1 MRIRDIPYLPWI
13 IAVVVLFSIVNV
25 LVRPQAQS
33 NTVAIDE
40 NQTVIVAPTSVAQ
53 TDSSDNQEVS
63 NNSQVNIPTDT
74 AIAQPTNTITAQ
86 PTSTITA
93 QPTNTI
99 TAQPTNTITAQPT
112 STITAQPTRTFTA
125 QPTRTFT
132 AQPTRTFTAQGDVT
146 YTQILAYKAGMKLHS
161 FEDYREAVLDAIRQH
176 QTLFEAT
183 YVGPQ
188 NELADIY
195 DAMKN
200 YYYPKHLVTLV
211 AQSKTTSP
219 QISFQLK
226 YRPVDAQEAFVQ
238 QRVSAIVAELITPG
252 MQPHQKIR
260 VLHDWV
266 VLNTQYD
273 MTFKRYSA
281 YDILKNGSAVCQGYA
296 LLMDALLNEAGF
308 NTVYVT
314 GTIKPEFRVN
324 TNGLT
329 NGSHAWNMVQV
340 DGNWYHL
347 DATWDDPMPDRPGV
361 VGYNYYMLTDAEIG
375 LTRTIDE
382 DFSSFMRPI
391 ANTAYA
397 DAVQSAQVYDALQQ
411 AQIQQLMRDT
421 KLLYRSDEYVFGAS
435 DIARFDAYMKQ
446 HPGTPFVFR
455 AYHERDVSPLVKYY
469 VQQQTAGVNYTTN
482 PYVRTSEPDD
492 VLVEIVLQ

>member
-25 LVRPQAQS
+25 LVRPQSQS

-40 NQTVIVAPTSVAQ
+40 NQTINPQPTSVAQ

-74 AIAQPTNTITAQ
+74 ASVQLTDTAIVQPTDTVIVQ
-86 PTSTITA
+86 PTST
-93 QPTNTI
+93 
-99 TAQPTNTITAQPT
+99 
-112 STITAQPTRTFTA
+112 FTA
-125 QPTRTFT
+125 QD
-132 AQPTRTFTAQGDVT
+132 DVVGVQT
-146 YTQILAYKAGMKLHS
+146 LAYKAGMELRS
-161 FEDYREAVLDAIRQH
+161 FEDYREAVLDAIRQR
-176 QTLFEAT
+176 QTIFAAE

-195 DAMKN
+195 DAIKN
-200 YYYPKHLVTLV
+200 YYHPRRLVTLV
-211 AQSKTTSP
+211 AQSETTSP
-219 QISFQLK
+219 QIRFQLE
-226 YRPVDAQEAFVQ
+226 YPAADTQEAFVQ

-281 YDILKNGSAVCQGYA
+281 YDILNGGSAVCQGYA
-296 LLMDALLNEAGF
+296 LLLDALLNEARF

-314 GTIKPEFRVN
+314 GTIKPEFRAD

-329 NGSHAWNMVQV
+329 NGGHAWNMVQV

-361 VGYNYYMLTDAEIG
+361 VGYNYYMLTDAEVGI
-375 LTRTIDE
+375 TRTFNQ
-382 DFSSFMRPI
+382 DFSNFMRPT

-397 DAVQSAQVYDALQQ
+397 DAVQSAQVYDAVQQ
-411 AQIQQLMRDT
+411 AQIQQIMQDT
-421 KLLYRSDEYVFGAS
+421 QLLYRGDEYVFGAN
-435 DIARFDAYMKQ
+435 DLARFDAYMKQ

-455 AYHERDVSPLVKYY
+455 AYHERDVSSLVKYY
-469 VQQQTAGVNYTTN
+469 VQQQNVGVNYTMN
-482 PYVRTSEPDD
+482 PYARTSEPDD

>member
-25 LVRPQAQS
+25 LVRPQVQS

-53 TDSSDNQEVS
+53 TDATANQQDDNSNQE
-63 NNSQVNIPTDT
+63 NIPMDTAIVQPTDT
-74 AIAQPTNTITAQ
+74 AIAQPTNTAI
-86 PTSTITA
+86 
-93 QPTNTI
+93 
-99 TAQPTNTITAQPT
+99 
-112 STITAQPTRTFTA
+112 AQPTRTLTA
-125 QPTRTFT
+125 QD
-132 AQPTRTFTAQGDVT
+132 DVA
-146 YTQILAYKAGMKLHS
+146 YTQTLTYKPGLQLDS
-161 FEDYREAVLDAIRQH
+161 FEEYRGALLDAIRQR
-176 QTLFEAT
+176 QTLFAAE
-183 YVGPQ
+183 YVGPP
-188 NELADIY
+188 NELVQIY
-195 DAMKN
+195 AAIKN
-200 YYYPKHLVTLV
+200 YYHPRRFVTVV
-211 AQSKTTSP
+211 AQSETTSP
-219 QISFQLK
+219 QIRLQLA
-226 YRPVDAQEAFVQ
+226 YLAADTQEAFVQ
-238 QRVSAIVAELITPG
+238 QRVSEIVAELVTPG

-281 YDILKNGSAVCQGYA
+281 YDILNGGSAVCQGYA

-308 NTVYVT
+308 NSIFVT

-329 NGSHAWNMVQV
+329 NGGHAWNMVQV

-347 DATWDDPMPDRPGV
+347 DATWDDPTPDQPGV

-375 LTRTIDE
+375 ITRTIDE
-382 DFSSFMRPI
+382 DLSSFMRPI
-391 ANTAYA
+391 ANTSYA
-397 DAVQSAQVYDALQQ
+397 DAVQSVQVYDAVQQ

-421 KLLYRSDEYVFGAS
+421 QLIYMSDEYVFGAS
-435 DIARFDAYMKQ
+435 DTARFDAYMKQ

-455 AYHERDVSPLVKYY
+455 AYYERDVSSLVTYY
-469 VQQQTAGVNYTTN
+469 VQQQNVGVNYSTN